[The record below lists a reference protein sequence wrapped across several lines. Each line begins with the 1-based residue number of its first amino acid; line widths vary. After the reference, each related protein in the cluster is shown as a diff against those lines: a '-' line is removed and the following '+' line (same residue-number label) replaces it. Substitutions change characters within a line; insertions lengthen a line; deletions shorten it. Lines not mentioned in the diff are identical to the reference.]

1 MNTKITVVLPVY
13 NGEAYLE
20 EAILSVLN
28 QTYANFELLIVDDC
42 SNDQSAA
49 IAQKYAAQYAHVSY
63 IRNETNLKLPGAL
76 NRGFAL
82 ATGQYW
88 TWTSCDNSYLPTA
101 LERLVLALESDP
113 ELGLVYTDM
122 QTIDAAGKTLAQVS
136 AGPADELILRNVV
149 GACFL
154 YRANIA
160 KKAGEYNRD
169 LFLCEDYEYWLRL
182 ACITK
187 LKPINESLYKYRVH
201 NKSLSNEYKSEV
213 ISKGIKVQKQ
223 YYSNFIKTRKMAA
236 RFYAYLRARDIYNPL
251 RQLYLLIVLFYS
263 PRVFINE
270 IQAIISGRMAKH
282 AQN

>member
-1 MNTKITVVLPVY
+1 MKAKITVVLPVY

-20 EAILSVLN
+20 EAILSVLG
-28 QTYANFELLIVDDC
+28 QTYTNFELIIVDDC
-42 SNDQSAA
+42 STDQTSV

-63 IRNETNLKLPGAL
+63 TRNETNLKLPGAL
-76 NRGFAL
+76 NRGFDL
-82 ATGQYW
+82 ATGKYW
-88 TWTSCDNSYLPTA
+88 TWTSCDNSYMPTA
-101 LERLVLALESDP
+101 LERLVLALESEP

-122 QTIDAAGKTLAQVS
+122 QTIDTAGKNLAQVV
-136 AGPADELILRNVV
+136 AGPAEDLILRNVV

-160 KKAGEYNRD
+160 QKAGEYNRD

-182 ACITK
+182 ASITS
-187 LKPINESLYKYRVH
+187 LKPINEVLYKYRVH
-201 NKSLSNEYKSEV
+201 NKSLSSEYKSEV

-223 YYSNFIKTRKMAA
+223 YYSKFIRTRKMAA

-251 RQLYLLIVLFYS
+251 RQLYLLVVLFYS

-270 IQAIISGRMAKH
+270 IRTIISGRMAKH
-282 AQN
+282 A